1 MDNLREEDKR
11 TLELLFLKAKQL
23 DEELEHEADIE
34 DYREMQAFFNQDEEQ
49 NKKILQQKQQMQGI
63 ETEEDLTKE
72 QLEEQNQIIEEIQRE
87 LSQDELFTPDNQ
99 QQVSDEQKL
108 QQKKCFICKTKDHKY
123 TCPGC
128 LKKTC
133 SLQCSK
139 DHKVQFNCS
148 GKPNYTGFVDKN
160 SYSEATAKKDYQ
172 YLKQTLEGTEYIR
185 KKLSFVNHNPELLRL
200 KLLKIYARKKH
211 KIDLVFAP
219 TIMKRHRENI
229 SFYYMKNK
237 LIYWLLE
244 VQIVYFQKQSLGL
257 TENNVLIADQQ
268 GGEEN
273 VKLQEKNIRK
283 LVDPIPENIFWSHV
297 LKSGETNLFDDEL
310 LLKENVDFSSEG
322 VLKQLENKELSIF
335 IKNRYRIIDIVET
348 KTKDNLNQQWSFQV
362 PQSYLE
368 IQIPNEY
375 RERENINKQF
385 QSEYQMVEI
394 HPDTFIYNT
403 LHGAKINEFPEIF
416 LVNKKYLQPFTEKY
430 KCLLCTSDLH
440 LNKLQ
445 KIQESQTIPLVY
457 IEEISIFYCP
467 IKEKGNILK
476 GKKCGFKCGSEWFSF
491 LEESLYLF
499 QIGSASLYFKK
510 KQVENSDA
518 NDYFKILQNNEPTQD
533 NLLSDESKMYEKL
546 IAFYQIFQKIK
557 FDSAYN
563 SMMVFQVYT
572 DLRQQGKFAKRA
584 SQELEIKQ
592 ILNCINK
599 GQKQLHCQI
608 QDSENEI
615 LTKIN
620 NLTLSVPIFTIFNSQ
635 NEFQA
640 QSCSYYLMIKD
651 VNSSNLTGEDYT
663 KINNLAQ
670 KIKLKMAIV
679 DNSSIS
685 IIEFHHV
692 S

>member
-23 DEELEHEADIE
+23 DEELDHEADIE
-34 DYREMQAFFNQDEEQ
+34 DYRQMQAFFNEDEEQ
-49 NKKILQQKQQMQGI
+49 SKKIIQIKQQIQGI
-63 ETEEDLTKE
+63 EAEEDLTKE

-99 QQVSDEQKL
+99 QQVSEEQKE
-108 QQKKCFICKTKDHKY
+108 QQKKCFVCKTKEHKY

-128 LKKTC
+128 FKKTC

-148 GKPNYTGFVDKN
+148 GRPNYTGYVDKN
-160 SYSEATAKKDYQ
+160 SYTEATAKKDYQ

-244 VQIVYFQKQSLGL
+244 VQIVYFQKQGQGEQN
-257 TENNVLIADQQ
+257 ENNILIADQQ
-268 GGEEN
+268 GEIEN
-273 VKLQEKNIRK
+273 VKLQEKLIRK

-297 LKSGETNLFDDEL
+297 LKSGETNLFDDDL
-310 LLKENVDFSSEG
+310 LLKENVDFSNAG

-348 KTKDNLNQQWSFQV
+348 KTKDNLNLQWSFKV
-362 PQSYLE
+362 PQSYLD

-385 QSEYQMVEI
+385 QSEYQMIEI

-416 LVNKKYLQPFTEKY
+416 LVNKKYLQAFTEKY
-430 KCLLCTSDLH
+430 KCLLQTS
-440 LNKLQ
+440 
-445 KIQESQTIPLVY
+445 E
-457 IEEISIFYCP
+457 
-467 IKEKGNILK
+467 
-476 GKKCGFKCGSEWFSF
+476 
-491 LEESLYLF
+491 
-499 QIGSASLYFKK
+499 
-510 KQVENSDA
+510 
-518 NDYFKILQNNEPTQD
+518 
-533 NLLSDESKMYEKL
+533 
-546 IAFYQIFQKIK
+546 
-557 FDSAYN
+557 
-563 SMMVFQVYT
+563 
-572 DLRQQGKFAKRA
+572 
-584 SQELEIKQ
+584 
-592 ILNCINK
+592 
-599 GQKQLHCQI
+599 
-608 QDSENEI
+608 
-615 LTKIN
+615 
-620 NLTLSVPIFTIFNSQ
+620 
-635 NEFQA
+635 
-640 QSCSYYLMIKD
+640 
-651 VNSSNLTGEDYT
+651 
-663 KINNLAQ
+663 
-670 KIKLKMAIV
+670 
-679 DNSSIS
+679 
-685 IIEFHHV
+685 
-692 S
+692 

>member
-23 DEELEHEADIE
+23 DQDLEHEADIE

-49 NKKILQQKQQMQGI
+49 NKKMIQQKQLVQGI

-99 QQVSDEQKL
+99 QQVSEEQKE

-148 GKPNYTGFVDKN
+148 GKPNYSGFVDKN

-237 LIYWLLE
+237 LIYWFLE
-244 VQIVYFQKQSLGL
+244 VQIVYFQKQIQGAA
-257 TENNVLIADQQ
+257 EIADQQ
-268 GGEEN
+268 NEEQN

-283 LVDPIPENIFWSHV
+283 LIDPIPENIFWSHV

-310 LLKENVDFSSEG
+310 LLKENVDFSNAG
-322 VLKQLENKELSIF
+322 VQKQLENKELRIF

-348 KTKDNLNQQWSFQV
+348 KTKDNLNLQWSFQI
-362 PQSYLE
+362 PQSYLD

-385 QSEYQMVEI
+385 QSEYQMIEI

-416 LVNKKYLQPFTEKY
+416 LVNNKYLQSFTEKY
-430 KCLLCTSDLH
+430 KCLLYTS
-440 LNKLQ
+440 
-445 KIQESQTIPLVY
+445 E
-457 IEEISIFYCP
+457 
-467 IKEKGNILK
+467 
-476 GKKCGFKCGSEWFSF
+476 
-491 LEESLYLF
+491 
-499 QIGSASLYFKK
+499 
-510 KQVENSDA
+510 
-518 NDYFKILQNNEPTQD
+518 
-533 NLLSDESKMYEKL
+533 
-546 IAFYQIFQKIK
+546 
-557 FDSAYN
+557 
-563 SMMVFQVYT
+563 
-572 DLRQQGKFAKRA
+572 
-584 SQELEIKQ
+584 
-592 ILNCINK
+592 
-599 GQKQLHCQI
+599 
-608 QDSENEI
+608 
-615 LTKIN
+615 
-620 NLTLSVPIFTIFNSQ
+620 
-635 NEFQA
+635 
-640 QSCSYYLMIKD
+640 QSS
-651 VNSSNLTGEDYT
+651 
-663 KINNLAQ
+663 
-670 KIKLKMAIV
+670 
-679 DNSSIS
+679 
-685 IIEFHHV
+685 
-692 S
+692 